1 MKTTS
6 FTALAFSTVVW
17 CLPIS
22 AVAKPDYSCLEAA
35 WQAEINIQ
43 MALQDEIAQI
53 MVAAQS
59 DLQEVSELSA
69 ASAKQN
75 LTMTRALR
83 EWIWETD
90 PARLNTLEAHTAF
103 SWTDEDRAAW
113 VAAAPDAAAM
123 QDRLD
128 DLNAQ
133 LAAHPDLNA
142 YFTLLGED
150 AQQAQMLE
158 IADAF
163 AERMAET
170 SVALASC
177 F

>member
-1 MKTTS
+1 MKKLTLAS
-6 FTALAFSTVVW
+6 FALVTIPASLAASPDLT
-17 CLPIS
+17 CLAP
-22 AVAKPDYSCLEAA
+22 A
-35 WQAEINIQ
+35 WDREIEVQ
-43 MALQDEIAQI
+43 VALQDEIAQ
-53 MVAAQS
+53 MVVAAQS
-59 DLQEVSELSA
+59 DLQEVSELST

-90 PARLNTLEAHTAF
+90 PARLNTLAAHTAF
-103 SWTDEDRAAW
+103 SWADEDRAAW
-113 VAAAPDAAAM
+113 VAADPDAAAM

-158 IADAF
+158 ITQGFGEPVVEASAG
-163 AERMAET
+163 
-170 SVALASC
+170 VAAC
-177 F
+177 Y

>member
-1 MKTTS
+1 MKKLTLAS
-6 FTALAFSTVVW
+6 FALVTIPASLAASPDLTCLAPAWGRETQVQVAF
-17 CLPIS
+17 
-22 AVAKPDYSCLEAA
+22 
-35 WQAEINIQ
+35 
-43 MALQDEIAQI
+43 QDDITD
-53 MVAAQS
+53 MVVAAHP
-59 DLQEVSELSA
+59 DLQQVSELSA
-69 ASAKQN
+69 AVAKQN

-103 SWTDEDRAAW
+103 NWTDEDRAAW

-133 LAAHPDLNA
+133 LDAHPDLDT
-142 YFTLLGED
+142 YFTVLFED
-150 AQQAQMLE
+150 EQQAQLLE

-170 SVALASC
+170 AVALASC